1 MRAIFAAGC
10 FWNVQKTFDQI
21 AGVLSTTVG
30 FCGGHTVNPSYQ
42 QVCKGDTG
50 HAEAIEIFY
59 DPKKVSYH
67 HLLDIFWSIHNPAT
81 ADTQANDREWQ
92 YRSIIFYFDDEQ
104 KQQAQESKQHRET
117 ILGYRL
123 STEIIPAQ
131 PFYAADD
138 YHQKYYL
145 THGDDTC

>member
-81 ADTQANDREWQ
+81 ADTQAKTVSGNID
-92 YRSIIFYFDDEQ
+92 
-104 KQQAQESKQHRET
+104 
-117 ILGYRL
+117 
-123 STEIIPAQ
+123 P
-131 PFYAADD
+131 
-138 YHQKYYL
+138 
-145 THGDDTC
+145 